1 MNEVSRHYLMNCV
14 TVVQPRHETPPSS
27 AMMSY
32 PGSEPIPI
40 FGIIVGGYQ
49 HLEQADRDIADQLR
63 EAKSKER

>member
-1 MNEVSRHYLMNCV
+1 MQKRAKKSD
-14 TVVQPRHETPPSS
+14 QIFFFARHETPPSS

-40 FGIIVGGYQ
+40 FGIIVGGYK